1 MNMDSNW
8 SSSEDLHVS
17 VKANVS
23 GVWGKTVSL
32 EFMEGESIENLW

>member
-1 MNMDSNW
+1 MTMDSIW

-17 VKANVS
+17 VKANGS
-23 GVWGKTVSL
+23 GVWDKTVSL